1 MPNSIDHKKR
11 GGGWIQSICYSLK
24 SYPREVT
31 LQIMGTIARSVLQ
44 RGTCHKSNRKEGNG
58 QQGLWPKNRAGKE
71 IFKTST
77 TNNPN

>member
-1 MPNSIDHKKR
+1 MDTIYLLLSQVLAQ
-11 GGGWIQSICYSLK
+11 G
-24 SYPREVT
+24 VT

-77 TNNPN
+77 TNKLM